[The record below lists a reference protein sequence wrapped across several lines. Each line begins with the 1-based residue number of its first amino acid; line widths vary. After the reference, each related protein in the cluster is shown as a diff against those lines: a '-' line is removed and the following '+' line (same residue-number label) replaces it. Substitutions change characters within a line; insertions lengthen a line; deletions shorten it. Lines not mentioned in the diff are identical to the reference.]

1 VSNNW
6 SPYRST
12 WAPIVKI
19 IVALDNLKFDKAF
32 EMVVQLSSYVDG
44 WKINH
49 TLLDHSQMFSNYEGE
64 LFIDLKL
71 WDTPNSVC
79 SAIEMV
85 LEKGA
90 TMTTISTFN
99 NSEVFRNL
107 HQYSEDIKLLG
118 VTYLTSWNETEQYSI
133 TREPKHNMWNRHIK
147 RIKKYGFRGIIC
159 SSADIEDIDKI
170 DTDLLRL
177 CPGITFRS
185 SNSGQART
193 TTPRQAQELGTDFA
207 IIGRSITKA
216 NNPVETIEAIRKS
229 LIHYKQ
235 LSLL

>member
-1 VSNNW
+1 M
-6 SPYRST
+6 
-12 WAPIVKI
+12 KI
-19 IVALDNLKFDKAF
+19 IVALDNLKFDKAL
-32 EMVVQLSSYVDG
+32 EMVVQLSPYIDG

-49 TLLDHSQMFSNYEGE
+49 TLLEHSQMFSNYEGE

-79 SAIEMV
+79 LAVEMV

-99 NSEVFRNL
+99 NSEVFKGL

-118 VTYLTSWNETEQYSI
+118 VTYLTSWDESEQFSI

-159 SSADIEDIDKI
+159 SSDDIEDIDKI

-185 SNSGQART
+185 SNSGQVRT
-193 TTPRQAQELGTDFA
+193 KTPKRTQELGADYA

-216 NNPVETIEAIRKS
+216 NNPVETIEAIKKS
-229 LIHYKQ
+229 LIQYEQ